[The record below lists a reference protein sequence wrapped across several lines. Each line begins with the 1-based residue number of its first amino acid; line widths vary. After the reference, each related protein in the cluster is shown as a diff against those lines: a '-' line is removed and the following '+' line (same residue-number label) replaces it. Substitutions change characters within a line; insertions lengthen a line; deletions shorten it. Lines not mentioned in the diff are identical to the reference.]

1 MNQKSILFPL
11 LGILLFL
18 FVTRGAGMTE
28 DVIISDF
35 RNCLPAENLSSAIE
49 PGKWHLLSY
58 ETKEF
63 SGHMLTAPSMIEA
76 PPVTRKI
83 NLKGW
88 YQISLGLWNP
98 PFAYD
103 GDPLLKIKLSGDPAF
118 RRIAYRKSADTQKT
132 SFLREVPFT
141 EVDMTGQDIVIGKS
155 NGLLPNSAFLAYLRF
170 RPMSDAEVNAI
181 QEKRKQSPRNLTA
194 CLDGMSYFWAS
205 ETGTEEQLR
214 EMVEL
219 YRHSDVGKV
228 LWAAT
233 YGSLTGYPTQVKGA
247 TFVAEASPMQFMQT
261 VPGNS
266 YALGNNHYYK
276 SMLSFAEKG
285 IVPQQVIAEHA
296 HSMGLKF
303 DLMIRLGILGGFGLR
318 ENDNFA
324 RFHPEFRQVQRDGTP
339 VSKSSYAFPEV
350 RQLVLDQIRETVE
363 KIDADGINL
372 CFVRGPHFLQYEE
385 PILKSFRE
393 TYPGEDPLK
402 ISESDP
408 RLLQIRAD
416 IMTGFMKDARKVL
429 DEVGAKKNKKLT
441 LSVWVWPW
449 ERVVWLGGTPLQ
461 EGLDVKKWITEGLLD
476 SVCCQEGVDPEYIA
490 LGKKHHCEFV
500 LFTGYRGDL
509 AMSPTTIQEATKAGV
524 EQFVYWDIDL
534 AQNYADVWH
543 WLRDIGQR
551 KQIDQWAADGLPKSM
566 LIPLLKINGT
576 DAANGLADSVYSG
589 G

>member
-1 MNQKSILFPL
+1 
-11 LGILLFL
+11 
-18 FVTRGAGMTE
+18 MTE

-155 NGLLPNSAFLAYLRF
+155 NGLLPKSAFLAYLRF

-205 ETGTEEQLR
+205 ETGTEKQLR
-214 EMVEL
+214 EMMEL

-276 SMLSFAEKG
+276 
-285 IVPQQVIAEHA
+285 
-296 HSMGLKF
+296 
-303 DLMIRLGILGGFGLR
+303 
-318 ENDNFA
+318 
-324 RFHPEFRQVQRDGTP
+324 
-339 VSKSSYAFPEV
+339 
-350 RQLVLDQIRETVE
+350 
-363 KIDADGINL
+363 
-372 CFVRGPHFLQYEE
+372 
-385 PILKSFRE
+385 
-393 TYPGEDPLK
+393 
-402 ISESDP
+402 
-408 RLLQIRAD
+408 
-416 IMTGFMKDARKVL
+416 
-429 DEVGAKKNKKLT
+429 
-441 LSVWVWPW
+441 
-449 ERVVWLGGTPLQ
+449 
-461 EGLDVKKWITEGLLD
+461 
-476 SVCCQEGVDPEYIA
+476 
-490 LGKKHHCEFV
+490 
-500 LFTGYRGDL
+500 
-509 AMSPTTIQEATKAGV
+509 
-524 EQFVYWDIDL
+524 
-534 AQNYADVWH
+534 
-543 WLRDIGQR
+543 
-551 KQIDQWAADGLPKSM
+551 
-566 LIPLLKINGT
+566 
-576 DAANGLADSVYSG
+576 
-589 G
+589 

>member
-1 MNQKSILFPL
+1 M
-11 LGILLFL
+11 
-18 FVTRGAGMTE
+18 
-28 DVIISDF
+28 
-35 RNCLPAENLSSAIE
+35 
-49 PGKWHLLSY
+49 
-58 ETKEF
+58 
-63 SGHMLTAPSMIEA
+63 
-76 PPVTRKI
+76 
-83 NLKGW
+83 
-88 YQISLGLWNP
+88 
-98 PFAYD
+98 
-103 GDPLLKIKLSGDPAF
+103 
-118 RRIAYRKSADTQKT
+118 
-132 SFLREVPFT
+132 
-141 EVDMTGQDIVIGKS
+141 
-155 NGLLPNSAFLAYLRF
+155 
-170 RPMSDAEVNAI
+170 
-181 QEKRKQSPRNLTA
+181 
-194 CLDGMSYFWAS
+194 
-205 ETGTEEQLR
+205 
-214 EMVEL
+214 
-219 YRHSDVGKV
+219 
-228 LWAAT
+228 
-233 YGSLTGYPTQVKGA
+233 
-247 TFVAEASPMQFMQT
+247 
-261 VPGNS
+261 
-266 YALGNNHYYK
+266 
-276 SMLSFAEKG
+276 
-285 IVPQQVIAEHA
+285 
-296 HSMGLKF
+296 
-303 DLMIRLGILGGFGLR
+303 
-318 ENDNFA
+318 
-324 RFHPEFRQVQRDGTP
+324 
-339 VSKSSYAFPEV
+339 
-350 RQLVLDQIRETVE
+350 E

-372 CFVRGPHFLQYEE
+372 CFVRGPHFLQFEE

-402 ISESDP
+402 VSESDP

-449 ERVVWLGGTPLQ
+449 ERGVWLGGTPLQ